1 MCVCE
6 HRVAAFYNSFDGKTG
21 QIMTAFLGTV
31 GCCIL
36 GQSRADVRPCFFF
49 HWLFYRGLL
58 VKVIATAI
66 ASKNHPKF
74 QNWGLSLGLMFFFPR
89 KCHSWFKPA
98 RLLIK
103 GLHWS
108 VSRIISLECFR
119 LWMPRVLKHGVVL
132 VMVGVTVSPPAK
144 TWRRKRYFAK
154 IGNVETYLKWTFLSV
169 ENAITRSC
177 SLAKKGKCKALPVC
191 QANFEILKVWIA
203 FLYQVPQVLTHAVW
217 RTEGNYEFVPTRGT
231 HATMQLDLGAL
242 R

>member
-144 TWRRKRYFAK
+144 TWRRKRYFARLATWRH
-154 IGNVETYLKWTFLSV
+154 IWNGHFSLS
-169 ENAITRSC
+169 
-177 SLAKKGKCKALPVC
+177 K
-191 QANFEILKVWIA
+191 
-203 FLYQVPQVLTHAVW
+203 
-217 RTEGNYEFVPTRGT
+217 
-231 HATMQLDLGAL
+231 MQ
-242 R
+242 